1 MFLKVKIAGMQYL
14 EFLAWGSW
22 LITIGTYIFNT
33 KGWSAS
39 EFGAIFSTAGI
50 AAIFMPAIVG
60 AIADKFINA
69 ERLYAICHI
78 GCAACMCFVP
88 FIDSPT
94 SLFWLMLLNNCFYIP
109 TISLVFSISYRTMR
123 DAGMDIIKE
132 YPPLR
137 VFGTIGFASG
147 MWFTSLSGLEVSA
160 MQFYI
165 SAGSSVAVALL
176 SLSMPKC
183 TPLNE
188 TANKSWTA
196 IMGLDA
202 LALFKNYKMAV
213 FLIFSMLLGVCMQLS
228 NAYAGAFIY
237 DFGLIDEYKDS
248 FIIKF
253 PAVVVSLGQVS
264 EMMFILLVPF
274 VLKKW
279 GIRKVMIISMIAWIF
294 RWVMLAYGNPGGGIV
309 LLIGSMF
316 VWGMAFDFFNL
327 AGSLFLE
334 KETSPTIRSS
344 AQGLFQTMV
353 IGFGAIIG
361 SLASGYIIDVYFTE
375 NGIKDW
381 QGIMNTFAAYSAVVA
396 FLFIICFRDS
406 KKEA

>member
-1 MFLKVKIAGMQYL
+1 MNLKVKIALMQFF

-22 LITIGTYIFNT
+22 LITIGTYAFNT

-39 EFGAIFSTAGI
+39 EFGAIFSTGGI
-50 AAIFMPAIVG
+50 AALFMPAIAG
-60 AIADKFINA
+60 AIADRYINA
-69 ERLYAICHI
+69 ERLYTLCHI
-78 GCAACMCFVP
+78 VCAACMCCVP

-94 SLFWLMLLNNCFYIP
+94 ALFWLMMLNNCFYIP
-109 TISLVFSISYRTMR
+109 TISLVFSISYRTMT

-147 MWFTSLSGLEVSA
+147 MWFTSLSGLETSA

-165 SAGSSVAVALL
+165 SAGASMAVL
-176 SLSMPKC
+176 SLTFPKC
-183 TPLNE
+183 TPLKQTVNS
-188 TANKSWTA
+188 SWTSVLG
-196 IMGLDA
+196 IDA
-202 LALFKNYKMAV
+202 FRLFKNGKMAI

-228 NAYAGAFIY
+228 NAYAGSYIH
-237 DFGLIDEYKDS
+237 DFKFIDEFKDS
-248 FIIKF
+248 FIIQY
-253 PAVVVSLGQVS
+253 PAVVVSLGQIS
-264 EMMFILLVPF
+264 EMLFILLVPF
-274 VLKKW
+274 ALKKW
-279 GIRKVMIISMIAWIF
+279 GIRKVMIISMIAWVF
-294 RWVMLAYGNPGGGIV
+294 RWLMLAYGNPGGGIF

-334 KETSPTIRSS
+334 KETSPEIRSS

-361 SLASGYIIDVYFTE
+361 SNVSGFLIDNYFT
-375 NGIKDW
+375 NADGLKDW
-381 QGIMNTFAAYSAVVA
+381 PAIMNSFAIYSLVVA
-396 FLFIICFRDS
+396 VLFICIFRDN
-406 KKEA
+406 KAKAA